1 MQTKQRPVSR
11 WCFFILGFIAYSLA
25 FELFADDNSL
35 SMHIEDT
42 EVHEGLINLYYS
54 KQTGN
59 VMLRIPKTSPDY
71 IFQTSLPRGV
81 GSNDIGLDRGQLGE
95 TRLVT
100 FHRYGNK
107 VLLTQKNT
115 LYRASADK
123 QAEKQS
129 IDEAFADSVLAG
141 FKLIA
146 EDDHTLL
153 IDYTPYLLSDV
164 HGIQGRLK
172 QTNQGSFSVDPSRSA
187 VFTQRTKSFP
197 LNTELEAVVTFAG
210 SSPGQYVQQVVPDPN
225 SITVHLHH
233 SFVALPDNNYTPRAF
248 HPMSGFWEHSYFDYS
263 VPITDNIEQ
272 QLIVRHR
279 LHKKDVKAAIS
290 EAVEPIIYYLDPGI
304 PEPVFSALKE
314 GALWWDKAFQAIGFK
329 HAFQVKVLPEDAD
342 PMDVRYNVIQW
353 VHRATRGWSY
363 GTSVI
368 DPRTGELIKGH
379 VTLGS
384 LRVRQDYL
392 IALGLT
398 SPFKT
403 PPYDISK
410 QTQMALDR
418 IKQLSAHEVGHTL
431 GLAHN
436 FAASESG
443 RASVMDYPH
452 PKISIKKGE
461 IVLDDAYDIGIGEW
475 DKLTIAYGYQDYSNS
490 QSEALGLAQ
499 SINTILD
506 SGIGYKSD
514 PDSRQGRHATAD
526 GHLWDNGADPIKEF
540 DHLSKVRQIALNNMG
555 EETLAVGDN
564 LSSLSHKLVP
574 IYLLHRYQIDALAKQ
589 LGGLNYTY
597 EQKRKDKQLVGTHI
611 VAPEVQ
617 AQALDRLV
625 TASTPDFLRIPSKL
639 AQLIPPLAYGD
650 QPSREDFPSRTGR
663 VFDPISAAEAAAY
676 ASLYAALH
684 PERLARL
691 KAQQSINREVPAP
704 YDVVKSI
711 LFAHWQQASYSSESL
726 AQRLRQVALQV
737 VFKVLD
743 SDDLAPEVRQDV
755 LSVLL
760 EFEQWLSGTA
770 SKQGYPEHEI
780 NILLRHFNTFWKHG
794 TWPVKYQ
801 VQAMPPGS
809 PI

>member
-1 MQTKQRPVSR
+1 MQTKQALVSQ
-11 WCFFILGFIAYSLA
+11 WFLLVMGFTAYCLSFTLLA
-25 FELFADDNSL
+25 DEDSV
-35 SMHIEDT
+35 SMYIQDT
-42 EVHEGLINLYYS
+42 EVHKGLINTYYS
-54 KQTGN
+54 EQTGN
-59 VMLRIPKTSPDY
+59 IMLRIPKTSADY
-71 IFQTSLPRGV
+71 LFQTSLPRGV

-100 FHRYGNK
+100 FKRLGNK

-115 LYRASADK
+115 LYRASANNR
-123 QAEKQS
+123 AEKQS

-141 FKLIA
+141 FELLA
-146 EDDHTLL
+146 EDEQSLL

-164 HGIQGRLK
+164 HGVQGRLQ
-172 QTNQGSFSVDPSRSA
+172 QTQQGSFSVDTSRSA
-187 VFTQRTKSFP
+187 VFAERTKSFP
-197 LNTELEAVVTFAG
+197 LNTELEAVITFTG
-210 SSPGQYVQQVVPDPN
+210 SSPGQYVRQVVPDPN

-233 SFVALPDNNYTPRAF
+233 SFIALPDNNYTPRAF
-248 HPMSGFWEHSYFDYS
+248 HPMSGFWEHSFYDYS

-279 LHKKDVKAAIS
+279 LNKKDPKAAIS

-314 GALWWDKAFQAIGFK
+314 GALWWDQAFQAIGYNN
-329 HAFQVKVLPEDAD
+329 AFQVKVLPEDAD

-363 GTSVI
+363 GTSVV

-398 SPFKT
+398 SPFKK
-403 PPYDISK
+403 PPYDTSK
-410 QTQMALDR
+410 QSQMALDR

-452 PKISIKKGE
+452 PKISIKKGK
-461 IVLDDAYDIGIGEW
+461 IVLDDAYDKGIGAW
-475 DKLTIAYGYQDYSNS
+475 DKLTIAYGYQDFGPNGN
-490 QSEALGLAQ
+490 EALGLAK
-499 SINTILD
+499 SINAILG

-514 PDSRQGRHATAD
+514 PDSRQGRHASAD

-540 DHLSKVRQIALNNMG
+540 DHLSDVRQLALSNMG
-555 EETLAVGDN
+555 EDTIAVAEN

-574 IYLLHRYQIDALAKQ
+574 IYLLHRYQINALAKQ
-589 LGGLNYTY
+589 LGGIHYTY
-597 EQKRKDKQLVGTHI
+597 EQKRVDEKLIGTRI
-611 VAPEVQ
+611 VEPDRQ

-625 TASTPDFLRIPSKL
+625 MASTPEFLRLPSKL
-639 AQLIPPLAYGD
+639 TQLIPPLAYGD
-650 QPSREDFPSRTGR
+650 QPSREDFPSRMGR

-676 ASLYAALH
+676 TSLSAALH

-691 KAQQSINREVPAP
+691 NAQQAISSKVPKP

-711 LFAHWQQASYSSESL
+711 LFTHWQAANYSFDPL
-726 AQRLRQVALQV
+726 AERLRQVALQV
-737 VFKVLD
+737 VFKAVD
-743 SDDLAPEVRQDV
+743 SENMAPEITQQI
-755 LSVLL
+755 LSVLS
-760 EFEQWLSGTA
+760 EFELWLSESA
-770 SKQGYPEHEI
+770 SNQGYPEHETKV
-780 NILLRHFNTFWKHG
+780 LLHHFNTFWKQG
-794 TWPVKYQ
+794 TWPIKYQ
-801 VQAMPPGS
+801 QPAMPPGS